1 VFFMPSHP
9 EPYWVLDFKSRSVR
23 RMTQPPQR
31 RAGIV
36 HIREA
41 ILADA
46 MQKQVVAFIHIS
58 MRVRIDLA
66 AGGVSTDFLFW
77 GLLSLQE
84 LGYFPLHKV
93 LTRRAARVLWR
104 RRLEVWGV
112 VRSLLSFKSLDQKVM
127 GNLMRRRRGVA
138 S

>member
-1 VFFMPSHP
+1 MI
-9 EPYWVLDFKSRSVR
+9 
-23 RMTQPPQR
+23 QPPER

-36 HIREA
+36 HIREG

-46 MQKQVVAFIHIS
+46 MQKKVVAFIHIS
-58 MRVRIDLA
+58 MRIRIDLA

-77 GLLSLQE
+77 GLLSLRE